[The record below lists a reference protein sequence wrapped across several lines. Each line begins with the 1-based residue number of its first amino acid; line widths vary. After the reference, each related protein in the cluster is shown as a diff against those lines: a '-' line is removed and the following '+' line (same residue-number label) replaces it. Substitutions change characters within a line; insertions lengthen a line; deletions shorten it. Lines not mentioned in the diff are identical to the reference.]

1 MACLVNSSA
10 FAFSGISP
18 LHSRSDSVSRRS
30 NFPYR
35 TPTTV
40 SIKNMPS
47 KQDALRFPPLCQ
59 HGGTTRQGRR
69 KTLSPIKSMQDHEAL
84 PEGLKPEL
92 MPKHVAIILD
102 GNRRW
107 AKEKG
112 LSMELG
118 HLSGGRV
125 IKNIAFLCNKWGVK
139 VLSIFAFST
148 ENWTRP
154 KEEVDFLMGLFEEV
168 GQTYMDEVTRYNVKI
183 SAIGDKSKLPEPLQE
198 LVATAEET
206 TRGNT
211 GLHLLVA
218 LNYSGRY
225 DIMQA
230 TKSIAGK
237 VKDGIFQVEDINEIL
252 FEKELKTGCAK
263 FPNPDLLIR
272 TSGEQRISNFYLWQL
287 AYTEIFFSKKKFPDF
302 NEEDFIEA
310 LSSFQKRER
319 RYGGN
324 K

>member
-10 FAFSGISP
+10 FAFSS
-18 LHSRSDSVSRRS
+18 SS
-30 NFPYR
+30 FPYP
-35 TPTTV
+35 TPTTLP
-40 SIKNMPS
+40 IKNMPS
-47 KQDALRFPPLCQ
+47 KQDALRFPPAWK
-59 HGGTTRQGRR
+59 HRVTTRQTFSSD
-69 KTLSPIKSMQDHEAL
+69 KLSPIKSMQVHEAL

-112 LSMELG
+112 LSAELG

-125 IKNIAFLCNKWGVK
+125 IMNIAFLCNKWGVD

-168 GQTYMDEVTRYNVKI
+168 VQTYMDEVTRYNVKI

-198 LVATAEET
+198 LVATAEEK

-252 FEKELKTGCAK
+252 FEKELKTNCAEY
-263 FPNPDLLIR
+263 PNPDLLIR

-287 AYTEIFFSKKKFPDF
+287 AYTEIFFLKKKFPDF
-302 NEEDFIEA
+302 NEEDLIEA

-324 K
+324 NT